1 MRAPKALRLLR
12 LAFAAWQD
20 DHIARRGA
28 ALAYYTL
35 FALGPV
41 LLIAVAV
48 AGTIFGEQA
57 ARGEIVSQ
65 IEDLVGPAG
74 AQVVQ
79 TVLANAGPGRGNT
92 AATIVGVAGFLLAAT
107 GAFLELQAALNRI
120 WRVKPKTYKGKFLGS
135 VKRFALKR
143 LRSFGLVISIG
154 FLLVVS
160 LAASAALNATSD
172 WIARRAP
179 AGATLLTLANYA
191 LSLLVIMLLFAAVY
205 RILPDA
211 KLGWRDVLTG
221 AAITALLF
229 TLGKEL
235 IGLYLGRSAAA
246 STYGAAGSIVLLL
259 AWVYYSAQIS
269 LFGAEYSRVY
279 LRARHRRPRP
289 TADAEED
296 RRGA

>member
-1 MRAPKALRLLR
+1 MRAPKVLRLLGV
-12 LAFAAWQD
+12 AFSAWQA

-48 AGTIFGEQA
+48 AGTIFGERA
-57 ARGEIVSQ
+57 ARGEIVNQ
-65 IEDLVGPAG
+65 IQDMVGPAG
-74 AQVVQ
+74 AEVVQ
-79 TVLANAGPGRGNT
+79 TVLANAGPGRGNV
-92 AATIVGVAGFLLAAT
+92 AATIVGIVGFLLAAT

-120 WRVKPKTYKGKFLGS
+120 WRVKPKQHKGNFFGS
-135 VKRFALKR
+135 VQRFALKR
-143 LRSFGLVISIG
+143 ARSFGLVVSIG

-160 LAASAALNATSD
+160 LAASAALNLAGE
-172 WIARRAP
+172 WIGQRVP
-179 AGATLLTLANYA
+179 AGTALLTVANYA
-191 LSLLVIMLLFAAVY
+191 ISVLFIMLLFAAIY

-211 KLGWRDVLTG
+211 KLGWRDVVTG
-221 AAITALLF
+221 AAITAVLF

-246 STYGAAGSIVLLL
+246 STYGAAGSIVVLL

-269 LFGAEYSRVY
+269 LFGAEFSRVY
-279 LRARHRRPRP
+279 LRMRRRRVRP
-289 TADAEED
+289 TADAEVD
-296 RRGA
+296 QG